1 MNFFSYMKVETDRIF
16 RSKSTWLVMVLTL
29 LCPIVGYSVH
39 QTAVTATTSSL
50 VLANPVLAGGLAGGI
65 LFALL
70 ALYELDR
77 VYKYHTDALTESI
90 ASPLLLSVA
99 KLISLL
105 AASLAATV
113 AAAVL
118 YLPYTVYRIGAVFD
132 FLEYLDCF
140 FILMLPSLWLS
151 ILAATAFY
159 QMIRRVDLS
168 FVLFAV
174 FTFFSL
180 STWAESEYILR
191 WINPLVPGLSDDFS
205 NGIVFRTATYNRLFW
220 LSILLGIWFLSLL
233 CVRNHRKGLLGSFV
247 HNSRKAYLP
256 VLSIA
261 FLCVGIMLYH
271 AEPYI
276 DHSPV
281 KIYGSGV
288 GGTQT
293 TVVTDSPY
301 AEENPNLTL
310 VSTQLD
316 TDIDAS
322 RSYLRSTAVYQLKN
336 SSGKPQDCTLQVNP
350 GYTIDRITANGK
362 EVSFTDKK
370 NDHEQMKDII
380 VSLPAEK
387 EIRLEV
393 EYKGYPKIWSETRK
407 HLSGAKIEKDYVELS
422 GIHLRPV
429 LNASTKGAGVTGEIT
444 LPAGL
449 ELISSGKSAQVI
461 QENTD
466 GTKTWC
472 FDDPSGSISLY
483 AGNYVKKE
491 LSGSEAPIYFYY
503 SQKHDDQMEKLGIE
517 QILENTIAYCTKQF
531 GPLRY
536 TEDEPFSILET
547 AGHMFGGGSSG
558 NLNIMD
564 ESNFSKDGAINT
576 HSGATIADSLSTEI
590 IQTWWLQGTMV
601 MDAENSDWTNS
612 GLSVY
617 AAYQLAKE
625 MYGEDYAIEH
635 HVEEWK
641 KAWNSMN
648 RNFYIR
654 HPEYAD
660 ILPEK
665 YIADLQ
671 VEFSTIRTHAGMAL
685 KIYKAAQLIGED
697 EMDAVLTGLYQ
708 NGGTE
713 HPPFIT
719 WHDFLNA
726 CGLTEEELNIDEAI

>member
-1 MNFFSYMKVETDRIF
+1 MSFFSYIKVETSRIF
-16 RSKSTWLVMVLTL
+16 QSKSTWLVMVLTL
-29 LCPIVGYSVH
+29 LCPLIGYSVH
-39 QTAVTATTSSL
+39 QTAVTATTASF
-50 VLANPVLAGGLAGGI
+50 VLANPVLAGGLGGGI

-70 ALYELDR
+70 ALYEFDR

-90 ASPLLLSVA
+90 TSPLLLGGA

-105 AASLAATV
+105 AAALVTTV
-113 AAAVL
+113 AASVL
-118 YLPYTVYRIGAVFD
+118 YLPYTVYRMGVVFN

-151 ILAATAFY
+151 ILATTAFY

-180 STWAESEYILR
+180 SPWAESEYILR

-205 NGIVFRTATYNRLFW
+205 NGIIFRTAVYNRLFW
-220 LSILLGIWFLSLL
+220 LSILSGIWFLGLL
-233 CVRNHRKGLLGSFV
+233 CVRNYRKGLFGSFT
-247 HNSRKAYLP
+247 HNVRKAYLLE
-256 VLSIA
+256 LSIA
-261 FLCVGIMLYH
+261 FLCFGVYLYH

-276 DHSPV
+276 DHSPA

-293 TVVTDSPY
+293 IVAMDSPY
-301 AEENPNLTL
+301 AEENSNLTL
-310 VSTQLD
+310 VSTQLE
-316 TDIDAS
+316 TDIEAS
-322 RSYLRSTAVYQLKN
+322 RSRLKSTAVYQLKN
-336 SSGKPQDCTLQVNP
+336 SSGKPQECILQINP
-350 GYTIDRITANGK
+350 GYTIDHITANG
-362 EVSFTDKK
+362 EAVSFTDKK
-370 NDHEQMKDII
+370 NDHEHMKDIA
-380 VSLPAEK
+380 VSLPSEE

-393 EYKGYPKIWSETRK
+393 RYEGYPKIWSETRR
-407 HLSGAKIEKDYVELS
+407 HLSGHKIEKDYVELG

-429 LNASTKGAGVTGEIT
+429 INASDEGAGVTGEIT
-444 LPAGL
+444 LPSEL
-449 ELISSGKSAQVI
+449 ELISSGKTAQVI
-461 QENTD
+461 QVNTD
-466 GTKTWC
+466 GTKTWRI
-472 FDDPSGSISLY
+472 DDPSGSASLF

-491 LSGSEAPIYFYY
+491 LSGSVAPIYFYY
-503 SQKHDDQMEKLGIE
+503 SQKHENKMEKLEIE
-517 QILENTIAYCTKQF
+517 QILENTITYCTNQF
-531 GPLRY
+531 GPLGY
-536 TEDEPFSILET
+536 TEVEPFSILET

-564 ESNFSKDGAINT
+564 ESHFSEDGFINF
-576 HSGATIADSLSTEI
+576 HSGATIADSISTEI
-590 IQTWWLQGTMV
+590 IQTWWLQGAMV
-601 MDAENSDWTNS
+601 MDAENSDWTNG

-617 AAYQLAKE
+617 AAYRMAKE
-625 MYGEDYAIEH
+625 MYGEGYAIEN
-635 HVEEWK
+635 HVKEWE
-641 KAWNSMN
+641 KAWSNMN
-648 RNFYIR
+648 RNFYVR
-654 HPEYAD
+654 HPEYAN

-685 KIYKAAQLIGED
+685 KVYKAAQLIGED
-697 EMDAVLTGLYQ
+697 KMDAVLTELYQ

-726 CGLTEEELNIDEAI
+726 CGLKEEELNIDEAI